1 MPKPKVAV
9 VLGSEADLST
19 MTAALE
25 QLANFGIPY
34 DLHVLSAH
42 RSPDAVAEL
51 AAGAEAEGI
60 ELFIAAAGKA
70 AHLAG
75 VIASKTLLPVIG
87 CPMETAIAGG
97 LDSLLSMVQ
106 MPRGVPVA
114 TMGTGKSGATNAAI
128 LAAQIL
134 ARKDPDLRERLARH
148 KAEMAARVVKTS
160 LDIRHRLGLAD
171 SAPEGE

>member
-1 MPKPKVAV
+1 MAARKVAV
-9 VLGSEADLST
+9 VMGSEADLAT

-25 QLANFGIPY
+25 QLARFGIPY
-34 DLHVLSAH
+34 DIHVLSAH

-51 AAGAEAEGI
+51 AAGAEAQGI

-75 VIASKTLLPVIG
+75 VIASKTTLPVIG
-87 CPMETAIAGG
+87 CPMETGLAGG

-106 MPRGVPVA
+106 MPQGVPVA
-114 TMGTGKSGATNAAI
+114 TMGTGKSGAVNAAI

-134 ARKDPDLRERLARH
+134 ARSDPDLRQKLAHH
-148 KAEMAARVVKTS
+148 KADMAARVVQAS
-160 LDIRHRLGLAD
+160 RDIRQRLGHTDPSPA
-171 SAPEGE
+171 AQ